1 MTLAKLWKRP
11 FWLRRLAAVGAIW
24 LASFGVAAAR
34 PPVWIVKDSDSTIV
48 LFGSVHV
55 LPPGLDWQPPALRE
69 ALSKADDVWFELPI
83 APDSQAAG
91 VAVVRAK
98 GMLPPGESLLS
109 KLTPAGRDR
118 LARLAPKL
126 GLSLAQFDRLRPWL
140 ADVTVGLLDMAP
152 KGAGAADG
160 VEQSVSAAAPPTA
173 RRQAFET
180 AEQQI
185 GFLADAPEADQ
196 LASLE
201 DTLRQIEEEPD
212 AYDRLLAAWLA
223 GDLQALQTEG
233 LEPMQKASPDLF
245 DRMITQRNQRW
256 VEAISQRMAGSGETV
271 VVVGAG
277 HLVGPG
283 GVPALLRARGFTV
296 EGPL

>member
-1 MTLAKLWKRP
+1 MTLAKLWKRI
-11 FWLRRLAAVGAIW
+11 AAVGAIW
-24 LASFGVAAAR
+24 LAGFGVAAAR
-34 PPVWIVKDSDSTIV
+34 PPMWIVKDADSTIV

-55 LPPGLDWQPPALRE
+55 LPPGLDWQPPALKE
-69 ALSKADDVWFELPI
+69 ALSKADDLWFELPI
-83 APDSQAAG
+83 DPTSQAAG
-91 VAVVRAK
+91 VAIIREK
-98 GMLPPGESLLS
+98 GLLPPGESLLA
-109 KLTPAGRDR
+109 KLSPAGRDR

-126 GLSLAQFDRLRPWL
+126 GLSLEQMDHLRPWL
-140 ADVTVGLLDMAP
+140 ADVTVGLVDMAS

-160 VEQSVSAAAPPTA
+160 VEQSVSAEAPPTA
-173 RRQAFET
+173 QRKAFET

-212 AYDRLLAAWLA
+212 AYNRLLAAWMA
-223 GDLQALQTEG
+223 GDIQALVTEG
-233 LEPMQKASPDLF
+233 LEPMMKASPDLY

-256 VEAISQRMAGSGETV
+256 VEAIAQRMQGSGETV
-271 VVVGAG
+271 IVVGAG

>member
-1 MTLAKLWKRP
+1 MTLAKLWKR
-11 FWLRRLAAVGAIW
+11 FAAVGAIW
-24 LASFGVAAAR
+24 LAGFGVAAAR
-34 PPVWIVKDSDSTIV
+34 PPMWIVSDADSTIV

-55 LPPGLDWQPPALRE
+55 LPPGLDWQPPALKT
-69 ALSKADDVWFELPI
+69 ALAKADDLWFELPVD
-83 APDSQAAG
+83 PSSQAAG
-91 VAVVRAK
+91 AEIVRTK
-98 GMLPPGESLLS
+98 GLLPPGESLLA

-118 LARLAPKL
+118 LTRLAPKL
-126 GLSLAQFDRLRPWL
+126 GVSLEQMDRLRPWL
-140 ADVTVGLLDMAP
+140 ADVSVGLLDMAQ
-152 KGAGAADG
+152 KGAGANDG

-173 RRQAFET
+173 RREAFET

-212 AYDRLLAAWLA
+212 AYDRLLKAWMA
-223 GDLQALQTEG
+223 GDIKALEDEG
-233 LEPMQKASPDLF
+233 LEPMKKASPDLY

-283 GVPALLRARGFTV
+283 GVPALLKARGFKV

>member
-1 MTLAKLWKRP
+1 MTFAKLWK
-11 FWLRRLAAVGAIW
+11 RLAAVGAIW
-24 LASFGVAAAR
+24 LAGFGVAAAR
-34 PPVWIVKDSDSTIV
+34 PPMWVVKDADSTLV

-55 LPPGLDWQPPALRE
+55 LPPGLDWQPPALKE
-69 ALSKADDVWFELPI
+69 ALGKADDVWFELPMDP
-83 APDSQAAG
+83 ASQLAG
-91 VAVVRAK
+91 VEVVRTK
-98 GMLPPGESLLS
+98 GLLPPGESLLS
-109 KLTPAGRDR
+109 KLTPAGRER

-126 GLSLAQFDRLRPWL
+126 GISLEQFDRLRPWL
-140 ADVTVGLLDMAP
+140 ADVTVGILDMQQ

-160 VEQSVSAAAPPTA
+160 VEQSIAAIAPPNA
-173 RRQAFET
+173 QRRAFET

-212 AYDRLLAAWLA
+212 AYNRLLAAWMD
-223 GDLQALQTEG
+223 GDLQALQDEG
-233 LEPMQKASPDLF
+233 LEPMRKASPDLF
-245 DRMITQRNQRW
+245 DRMITRRNAAW
-256 VEAISQRMAGSGETV
+256 VDAIAQRMAGSGETV

-283 GVPALLRARGFTV
+283 GVPALLRARGFKV
-296 EGPL
+296 EGPM

>member
-1 MTLAKLWKRP
+1 MTLAKFWKRP
-11 FWLRRLAAVGAIW
+11 IWKKVAAAAAIW
-24 LASFGVAAAR
+24 LAGFGVAAAR
-34 PPVWIVKDSDSTIV
+34 PPMWVVRDADSTIV

-55 LPPGLDWQPPALRE
+55 LPPGLDWEPPALKE
-69 ALSKADDVWFELPI
+69 AISKADDLWFELPI
-83 APDSQAAG
+83 DPASQEAG
-91 VAVVRAK
+91 VQIVRQK
-98 GMLPPGESLLS
+98 GLLPPGESLLA

-118 LARLAPKL
+118 LTRLAPKL
-126 GLSLAQFDRLRPWL
+126 GVSLEQLDRLRPWL
-140 ADVTVGLLDMAP
+140 ADVTVGLVDMAS

-160 VEQSVSAAAPPTA
+160 VEQSISAAAPPTA
-173 RRQAFET
+173 QRRAFET

-212 AYDRLLAAWLA
+212 AYDRLLAAWMA
-223 GDLQALQTEG
+223 GDIQALQAEG
-233 LEPMQKASPDLF
+233 LEPMMKASPDLY
-245 DRMITQRNQRW
+245 DRMITQRNRRW
-256 VEAISQRMAGSGETV
+256 VEAIATRMQGSGETV
-271 VVVGAG
+271 IVVGAG

>member
-1 MTLAKLWKRP
+1 MTLARLWKRI
-11 FWLRRLAAVGAIW
+11 AAVGAIW
-24 LASFGVAAAR
+24 LAGFGVAAAR
-34 PPVWIVKDSDSTIV
+34 PPMWIVKDADSTIV

-55 LPPGLDWQPPALRE
+55 LPPGLDWQPPALKE
-69 ALSKADDVWFELPI
+69 ALSKADDLWFELPI
-83 APDSQAAG
+83 DPASQASG
-91 VAVVRAK
+91 VEVIRQK
-98 GMLPPGESLLS
+98 GLLPPGESLLA

-126 GLSLAQFDRLRPWL
+126 GLSLEQMDRLRPWL
-140 ADVTVGLLDMAP
+140 ADVTVGLVDMAS

-160 VEQSVSAAAPPTA
+160 VEQSVSAEAPPTA
-173 RRQAFET
+173 QRKAFET

-223 GDLQALQTEG
+223 GDLKALQAEG
-233 LEPMQKASPDLF
+233 LEPMKKASPDLF

-256 VEAISQRMAGSGETV
+256 VEAITQRMAGSGETV

-283 GVPALLRARGFTV
+283 GLPALLKARGFTV